1 MKQLAFLIGN
11 GAYPESPLS
20 NPTNDA
26 VDLTAKLVELG
37 FEANYIIDT
46 SVKEMDVRLREFGV
60 KLAAGYEVG
69 LFFFAGHG
77 MQIEGVNYLTAVDTD
92 FSREV
97 DAQYSS
103 LALNKV
109 IDTMAE
115 AGTRLNILILDA
127 CRTNPYERRWRTGA
141 SRGLAPVYAPKGMI
155 VAYATSPGQVALDG
169 FGRNGAYTSAV
180 LQHIGQQNVTIE
192 TFFKRVRNTV
202 SSSTGGRQISWEH
215 TSLMGE
221 YYFNNSLANVA
232 GVTGYSD
239 AALADGSF
247 GPLNGEVGEIIANLK
262 THNWYRQNPAVAR
275 VTPVA
280 LARATKDECFV
291 LGRNLYQAACGGAN
305 SANAF
310 ISDLKASLAPL
321 PETTGFHV
329 LNGILFEIFFDN
341 TGRFRAIPKTGKI
354 DEVFALEENEQY
366 ATSIRFL
373 QEKLLPYRER
383 LFYFPGSQVQACFDA
398 VLVNHKDQP
407 ALEQICFEGDAVL
420 YQDGVGYF
428 VLSQGSYLNADS
440 KDALR
445 GKIGAAAAVPSFR
458 LKVSY
463 VGPAAAAETFLAPW
477 RIDLRRNAPTG

>member
-20 NPTNDA
+20 NPANDA
-26 VDLTAKLVELG
+26 VDLTAKLAELG
-37 FEANYIIDT
+37 FEATRIVDS
-46 SVKEMDVRLREFGV
+46 SVKEMDLQLGEFGA
-60 KLAAGYEVG
+60 KLTVGYEVG

-77 MQIEGVNYLTAVDTD
+77 MQIDGVNYLTAVDTD
-92 FSREV
+92 FNREV
-97 DAQYSS
+97 DAKYSS
-103 LALNKV
+103 LPLNKV
-109 IDTMAE
+109 IDTMEA

-127 CRTNPYERRWRTGA
+127 CRTNPYERRWRAGA
-141 SRGLAPVYAPKGMI
+141 PRGLAPVYAPKGMI

-169 FGRNGAYTSAV
+169 FGRNGAYTGAL

-192 TFFKRVRNTV
+192 AFFKRVRNTL

-215 TSLMGE
+215 TSLMGD

-232 GVTGYSD
+232 GVTGYSE

-247 GPLNGEVGEIIANLK
+247 GPLNRPVGEIIAELK

-275 VTPVA
+275 VTPEVMGS
-280 LARATKDECFV
+280 ATKDECFV

-305 SANAF
+305 SASAF

-321 PETTGFHV
+321 PATTGFHV
-329 LNGILFEIFFDN
+329 LNGIFFEIYFDKA
-341 TGRFRAIPKTGKI
+341 GRFRTTPKAGKI
-354 DEVFALEENEQY
+354 DEVFALEENDQY
-366 ATSIRFL
+366 ANSIRFL
-373 QEKLLPYRER
+373 QEKLQPYRER
-383 LFYFPGSQVQACFDA
+383 LFYFPGTLAQACFDV
-398 VLVNHKDQP
+398 VLVEHKGY
-407 ALEQICFEGDAVL
+407 ATLEQICFEGENVL

-428 VLSQGSYLNADS
+428 MLSQGSYLS
-440 KDALR
+440 TESREALPR
-445 GKIGAAAAVPSFR
+445 KIVAAAAVPSFR

-463 VGPAAAAETFLAPW
+463 VGPEAAAQTFHAPM